1 MGLAALIIAVIS
13 LISSLA
19 CLVLMLAKN
28 FFSTHVIQTQMVDP
42 FKDMIPPE
50 IGRKQ
55 LDPFQDIDLPL
66 NEEEIA
72 ELRGK
77 KVRF

>member
-1 MGLAALIIAVIS
+1 
-13 LISSLA
+13 
-19 CLVLMLAKN
+19 MLAKN

-42 FKDMIPPE
+42 FKDMMPPE

-55 LDPFQDIDLPL
+55 MDPFQDIDLPL
-66 NEEEIA
+66 SEEEIA

-77 KVRF
+77 KVKF

>member
-1 MGLAALIIAVIS
+1 MGLAALIISVIA

-42 FKDMIPPE
+42 FKDMIPSE
-50 IGRKQ
+50 VGRKQ

-66 NEEEIA
+66 SEEEIA